1 MPRSISSKLRAFS
14 LILFCFI
21 ALQASAVSSLAEEV
35 KAKPLEVL
43 PVDDFAL
50 KRNFENKLGALLET
64 NKTTSPE
71 ILRQQLGESNRKAAI
86 SPVRNPAERTEE
98 LSTSQLYQR
107 VRQSTLLLGN
117 IYKCKKCSKWHGAM
131 AGGVVID
138 SGKRLAA
145 TNYHVMTSKDA
156 SAFGAMSQSGS
167 VFPIIEVMA
176 ASKLSDVA
184 IVRLG
189 GQNKLPPALALSS
202 VPAPIGETI
211 HIVSHPDGRF
221 FSYSRGIVS
230 RYFLA
235 HRSRAEKMQVTAN
248 FARGSSGSGVA
259 DSQGRIVGL
268 VSSTNS
274 IYYKEENGVK
284 TNLQMVIKT
293 CVPVE
298 EIRALLKPATP

>member
-1 MPRSISSKLRAFS
+1 M
-14 LILFCFI
+14 
-21 ALQASAVSSLAEEV
+21 
-35 KAKPLEVL
+35 
-43 PVDDFAL
+43 
-50 KRNFENKLGALLET
+50 
-64 NKTTSPE
+64 
-71 ILRQQLGESNRKAAI
+71 
-86 SPVRNPAERTEE
+86 
-98 LSTSQLYQR
+98 
-107 VRQSTLLLGN
+107 
-117 IYKCKKCSKWHGAM
+117 
-131 AGGVVID
+131 
-138 SGKRLAA
+138 A

-156 SAFGAMSQSGS
+156 SAFGAMSQSGL

-176 ASKLSDVA
+176 ASKLNDVA

-189 GQNKLPPALALSS
+189 GDSQLPPALALSS
-202 VPAPIGETI
+202 APAPIGETI

-230 RYFLA
+230 RYFLV

-293 CVPVE
+293 CVPVK
-298 EIRALLKPATP
+298 EIRALLKPAKP